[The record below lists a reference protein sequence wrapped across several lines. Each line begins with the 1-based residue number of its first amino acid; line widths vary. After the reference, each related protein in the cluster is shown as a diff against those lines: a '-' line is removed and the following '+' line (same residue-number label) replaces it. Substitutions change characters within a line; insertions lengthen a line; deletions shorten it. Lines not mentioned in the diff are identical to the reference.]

1 MMVNI
6 PCGNGTLAFPVRES
20 SLLGILENKNRVSAN
35 AKKLVLKTLRQRD
48 IPFSKKKV
56 LIVVPDATRSAH
68 LREILPPILENISA
82 PSRTIDIIIATGLHK
97 PHNYERVR
105 DLLGSAV
112 LKSYKVFQHDA
123 LKGTMIDFGRTAY
136 GIPVTLDSSLKN
148 YDYVISVGVIE
159 PHLYAGYSGGA
170 KTIAIGLAGEATVNA
185 THSIKFLDNPAVAI
199 GSVEGN
205 PFQETLWHIMEN
217 AGIKSLFSINV
228 VNNSDG
234 KVLKI
239 FSGPVTNVFSKG
251 IEFAKTVFEIEVK
264 EEADIVICGIGR
276 PKDANLYQASRAINY
291 VLNVDKPVVRKGGV
305 VIVTAELRD
314 GVGDSLAEN
323 RFYQE
328 LKNMSSPADFV
339 SHVKMNGCIAGEHR
353 AYMVARSLLD
363 YNVIF
368 VTRQHMSLMEG
379 LPFKHFHNSSDALNF
394 AQIIIGKE
402 PKIYVIPRALATI
415 ARMGG

>member
-1 MMVNI
+1 MIVNI
-6 PCGNGTLAFPVRES
+6 PCGNGSLAFPVDEN
-20 SLLGILENKNRVSAN
+20 SLLGILENKNRPGAN
-35 AKKLVLKTLRQRD
+35 AKKLVLKTFRQKE
-48 IPFSKKKV
+48 IPFGKKKV

-68 LREILPPILENISA
+68 LNEILPSLLEKISA

-97 PHNYERVR
+97 PHTYDRVR

-112 LKSYKVFQHDA
+112 LKNHKVLQHDA
-123 LKGTMIDFGRTAY
+123 LKGTMTDFGRTKY
-136 GIPVTLDSSLKN
+136 GIPVTLDSNLKN

-185 THSIKFLDNPAVAI
+185 THNIKFLDNPAVAI

-205 PFQETLWHIMEN
+205 PFQETLWHVMEN
-217 AGIKSLFSINV
+217 SGTGAIFSINI
-228 VNNSDG
+228 VNNSEG
-234 KVLKI
+234 KALKI

-251 IEFAKTVFEIEVK
+251 IEFARMVFEVK
-264 EEADIVICGIGR
+264 VREEADIVVCGIGR

-305 VIVTAELRD
+305 VIVAAELRD
-314 GVGDSLAEN
+314 GIGDSIAEN
-323 RFYQE
+323 IFYRE
-328 LKNMSSPADFV
+328 LKNITSPANFV

-353 AYMVARSLLD
+353 AYMVAKALLD
-363 YNVIF
+363 YNIVF
-368 VTRQHMSLMEG
+368 VTKEKMPFMEG
-379 LPFKHFHNSSDALNF
+379 LPFKCFNSPADALNF
-394 AQIIIGKE
+394 AKSIVGKE

-415 ARMGG
+415 ARMSS